1 MGIRQRKRETI
12 ERLAE
17 KTLEARF
24 VTEVTQGLNCSP
36 FEARAVLGVVQEVFA
51 PLWREASRLPGR
63 SMPRSRRGRRSRI
76 ARSECS
82 SCRRIAARKT
92 IASCS
97 AVVRGPFVG
106 RGCRTCVRW
115 R

>member
-1 MGIRQRKRETI
+1 MGVRQRKRETI

-24 VTEVTQGLNCSP
+24 VGEVTAGLNCSP

-63 SMPRSRRGRRSRI
+63 MVLMAVDAEEPAGKAVHSGPTRARRACWSWR
-76 ARSECS
+76 
-82 SCRRIAARKT
+82 
-92 IASCS
+92 
-97 AVVRGPFVG
+97 
-106 RGCRTCVRW
+106 RW
-115 R
+115 RRQRSSSSAPDS